1 MTTFQ
6 KKLIRRATMA
16 AAVVGLL
23 VPVSV
28 SPNQGIDANDAC
40 ASGTCCRE
48 MMSACIIDGQT
59 TTHHY
64 QSSNGTC
71 GSTEVQ

>member
-16 AAVVGLL
+16 GTVVALL

-28 SPNQGIDANDAC
+28 SPNQGLSGNEAC
-40 ASGTCCRE
+40 ANGNCCRE
-48 MMSACIIDGQT
+48 MMSACIIDGST

-71 GSTEVQ
+71 GTKEVA